1 MRECATG
8 SQGQGFHSEQN
19 VVMPID
25 LGQAVRH
32 LVLDHNA
39 RAWDRLAAGRDALTR
54 PAADGAFAD
63 PRTWLGSG
71 GTAGR
76 SWLPERLDGLTVLC
90 LAAGGGKHGPLY
102 AAAGATV
109 TVVDLSPAML
119 ALDREVARERRIDM
133 EILQGSMD
141 DLSMLKPAHYDLVIH
156 PVSTCYVPDVGRV
169 FTEVARVT
177 KPGGCYVSQHKSP
190 TSLQASVETGAS
202 GHYELVH
209 PHGGKEPL
217 PPAPPS
223 RLREAGTQEF
233 IHSLTALLG
242 GICAAGFT
250 IEDVCEPDHTL
261 SAAAAGSF
269 AHRASFVVPYLR
281 VLARRS
287 AVLAGD
293 GAAISRGPIVLVE

>member
-1 MRECATG
+1 
-8 SQGQGFHSEQN
+8 
-19 VVMPID
+19 
-25 LGQAVRH
+25 
-32 LVLDHNA
+32 VLDHNA